1 MSDLEARPDEAL
13 CEAAPAPGPR
23 ADFHPARVVPLGG
36 VRGVTVERVLPQ
48 RDLPTVG
55 AWCFLDHFGSPAAS
69 AELPPDIDPH
79 PHIGLQTVTWP
90 FEGRI
95 RHRDSVG
102 SDVRIEPGQ
111 LNLMTSGRGIAHS
124 EYTVP
129 GAPAGHGLQF
139 WIALP
144 GNRTGIDPHFEQH
157 RDLPVLEL
165 PGLRATVLIGSLG
178 ATAGSGPA
186 RRVSSPAVAYT
197 PIVGADLRVEPGAAV
212 DLTLEPEFEHALL
225 VIDGELAA
233 GDIPAAPGPLLYL
246 GSDRATL
253 RLTSARGAHA
263 VLIGGEPFGEDIVMW
278 WNFVGRSHE
287 EIEAAR
293 NDWENR
299 DLGRFPGIAGHPPE
313 QRIPAPPLPN
323 LRLKPRTRRF
333 TRNSTDT

>member
-1 MSDLEARPDEAL
+1 MVRPGRRAWVLFVSGGARAG
-13 CEAAPAPGPR
+13 PGP
-23 ADFHPARVVPLGG
+23 AGG
-36 VRGVTVERVLPQ
+36 
-48 RDLPTVG
+48 
-55 AWCFLDHFGSPAAS
+55 
-69 AELPPDIDPH
+69 
-79 PHIGLQTVTWP
+79 
-90 FEGRI
+90 
-95 RHRDSVG
+95 
-102 SDVRIEPGQ
+102 
-111 LNLMTSGRGIAHS
+111 
-124 EYTVP
+124 
-129 GAPAGHGLQF
+129 
-139 WIALP
+139 
-144 GNRTGIDPHFEQH
+144 
-157 RDLPVLEL
+157 
-165 PGLRATVLIGSLG
+165 
-178 ATAGSGPA
+178 
-186 RRVSSPAVAYT
+186 VSSPAVAYT

>member
-1 MSDLEARPDEAL
+1 MSDLEARPGEAL

-23 ADFHPARVVPLGG
+23 TDFHPARVVPLGG

-90 FEGRI
+90 FDGEI

-144 GNRTGIDPHFEQH
+144 GSHTGIEPHFEQH
-157 RDLPVLEL
+157 RDLPVLAL
-165 PGLRATVLIGSLG
+165 PGLRATVLIGSLS
-178 ATAGSGPA
+178 ATGPDGP
-186 RRVSSPAVAYT
+186 RGVTSPAIAYT
-197 PIVGADLRVEPGAAV
+197 PIVGADLRLDPGAEIE
-212 DLTLEPEFEHALL
+212 LTLTPEFEHALL
-225 VIDGELAA
+225 VIDGELTAA
-233 GDIPAAPGPLLYL
+233 GTAVRPGPLLYL
-246 GSDRATL
+246 GSDRAALSLATE
-253 RLTSARGAHA
+253 RGAHA
-263 VLIGGEPFGEDIVMW
+263 VLIGGEPFGEDLVMW

-287 EIEAAR
+287 EIVAAR

-323 LRLKPRTRRF
+323 LRLQPRKRRLA
-333 TRNSTDT
+333 RDS

>member
-1 MSDLEARPDEAL
+1 MEVHPDEAL
-13 CEAAPAPGPR
+13 CEASPAPGPR
-23 ADFHPARVVPLGG
+23 ADSYPARVVPLGG

-95 RHRDSVG
+95 RHRDSLG
-102 SDVRIEPGQ
+102 SDVEIAPGQ
-111 LNLMTSGRGIAHS
+111 LNLMTSGRGIDHS

-144 GNRTGIDPHFEQH
+144 GNRTEIDPHFEQH

-165 PGLRATVLIGSLG
+165 PGLRATVLLGSLG
-178 ATAGSGPA
+178 TAT
-186 RRVSSPAVAYT
+186 SPAVTYT
-197 PIVGADLRVEPGAAV
+197 PIVGADLRIDPGADV
-212 DLTLEPEFEHALL
+212 ILPLRTEFEHALL
-225 VIDGELAA
+225 VIEGEVDAA
-233 GDIPAAPGPLLYL
+233 GNTTRPGPLLYL
-246 GSDRATL
+246 GSGRDEL
-253 RLTSARGAHA
+253 RLTSASRAHA
-263 VLIGGEPFGEDIVMW
+263 VLIGGEPFGEDLVMW
-278 WNFVGRSHE
+278 WNFVGRSHD
-287 EIEAAR
+287 EILAAR
-293 NDWENR
+293 NDWENH
-299 DLGRFPGIAGHPPE
+299 DLTRFPDIAGHTPD

-323 LRLKPRTRRF
+323 LRLKPRKRRLG
-333 TRNSTDT
+333 S